1 MTDIA
6 NQVGPGY
13 AVGAFDEPGVCDGP
27 EGLADVGRVGDVA
40 VSTEEDG
47 SDAGRVGGVAKVR
60 VRGFF
65 RTGFV
70 RVSLSGSV
78 DERDGTAEG
87 SVTLL
92 VGGAELTS
100 RRKSGRAVSLLRL
113 QSSAGLWEVSPWV
126 RVYCRVDGSGQHPVS
141 FPSTY

>member
-1 MTDIA
+1 MTDVA
-6 NQVGPGY
+6 DQVGPGD

-40 VSTEEDG
+40 VSAEEDG
-47 SDAGRVGGVAKVR
+47 SDASRVGGVAEVG
-60 VRGFF
+60 VCGFF

-78 DERDGTAEG
+78 DERDGMAEG

-100 RRKSGRAVSLLRL
+100 RRRSGRAVSLLRL
-113 QSSAGLWEVSPWV
+113 RSSAGLWEVSRGV
-126 RVYCRVDGSGQHPVS
+126 RVYCRVGGQGQHPFS
-141 FPSTY
+141 FPSTW